1 LRRGGLGAIVEISWE
16 LGPKRLGVLM
26 FRIFLGGAV
35 AAALLMASGAP
46 AAGAPADPAAAFGAR
61 ESVLSVSLSPSG
73 KQIAFISPGPG
84 QTTFLYT
91 VDAAGG
97 GTPRET
103 LSADGKPERLLR
115 CGWVSETRLVC
126 TIYMIGASASADGK
140 VVGMTRLIAID
151 TDGKNV
157 KMLSRSVRPDDQYVS
172 FGGGSVIDW
181 LPDTEG
187 SVLMAREYVPEA
199 RAGTR
204 MVDKREGYGVD
215 RIHTTTLDS
224 KVVELANP
232 RATRY
237 LSDGRGTVRI
247 MASSQLSD
255 ATGYESG
262 RVDYYYR
269 TKMSRDWK
277 PLSTYYSVRDE
288 GFYPVAVDPDL
299 DVAYGY
305 KKDGNGRSVLY
316 SMALD
321 GSKRE
326 TLIFAH
332 PQVDVDGIVRI
343 GRRGRVVGVTYATEH
358 REAAYFDK
366 TLAALGRSLSK
377 ALPGLPLIHFLDS
390 SVDESKL
397 LLQAGSDTDPGR
409 YYLYDKGSRALNELM
424 LARPELE
431 NVALAAM
438 KPVTYKASDGTVVP
452 GYLTLPPGSTGKG
465 LPAIVMPHGGPSA
478 RDEWGFD
485 WLVQF
490 FASRGYAVLQPNYR
504 GSSGY
509 GEGWYQ
515 KNGFQSWRTAIG
527 DVNDAGRWLVSQGIA
542 DPGKLA
548 IVGWSYGGYAALQS
562 QVLDPNLFKA
572 VVAIAPVTDLAGLVE
587 DSRGFTNYT
596 VVKKFIG
603 TGPHLREGSPAQNVS
618 KIKAPV
624 LLFHGDVDLNVPIV
638 QSRKMQDGLKGAGAQ
653 SELIVYPGLDHQLD
667 NTFARTDMLRRSDA
681 FLRKALGIK

>member
-1 LRRGGLGAIVEISWE
+1 
-16 LGPKRLGVLM
+16 M
-26 FRIFLGGAV
+26 FRIFSTGAF
-35 AAALLMASGAP
+35 AALLLV
-46 AAGAPADPAAAFGAR
+46 AGAAASNAAPPKDPAAAFGAR

-73 KQIAFISPGPG
+73 RQLAFISPGPG
-84 QTTFLYT
+84 LTTFLYT
-91 VDAAGG
+91 VDTAGG
-97 GTPRET
+97 GSPRET
-103 LSADGKPERLLR
+103 LSADGKPEQLES

-126 TIYMIGASASADGK
+126 TIYMIGASASADLR
-140 VVGMTRLIAID
+140 VVGTTRLIAID

-157 KMLSRSVRPDDQYVS
+157 KVLSRDSRPADQYVS

-181 LPDTEG
+181 LPDSVG

-199 RAGTR
+199 KMGTR

-215 RIHTTTLDS
+215 RINTATLDS
-224 KVVELANP
+224 KVVEPANL
-232 RATRY
+232 RANRY

-247 MASSQLSD
+247 MGTADMSD

-262 RVDYYYR
+262 RLDYYYR
-269 TKMSRDWK
+269 TKASRDWK
-277 PLSTYYSVRDE
+277 PLSSYYRNREE
-288 GFYPVAVDPDL
+288 GFFPIAVDPDL
-299 DVAYGY
+299 DVVYGY
-305 KKDGNGRSVLY
+305 RKDGSGRSALY
-316 SMALD
+316 SIALD

-326 TLIFAH
+326 TLVFAH
-332 PQVDVDGIVRI
+332 PQVDVDGMVRI

-366 TLAALGRSLSK
+366 DLAALARSLSK
-377 ALPGLPLIHFLDS
+377 ALPGLPLVRFVDS

-397 LLQAGSDTDPGR
+397 LLQAGSDTDAGR
-409 YYLYDKGSRALNELM
+409 YYIFDKATKQLNELM

-431 NVALAAM
+431 NVTLAAM
-438 KPVTYKASDGTVVP
+438 KPVTYKASDGTEVP

-485 WLVQF
+485 WLVQYY
-490 FASRGYAVLQPNYR
+490 ASRGYAVLQPNYR

-509 GEGWYQ
+509 GEGWYRR
-515 KNGFQSWRTAIG
+515 NGFQSWRTAIG
-527 DVNDAGRWLVSQGIA
+527 DVNDAGRWLISQGIA

-572 VVAIAPVTDLAGLVE
+572 AIAIAPVTDLAGLVE
-587 DSRGFTNYT
+587 DSRGFADYS

-603 TGPHLREGSPAQNVS
+603 TGPHLREGSPLQNAS
-618 KIKAPV
+618 KIKVPV
-624 LLFHGDVDLNVPIV
+624 LLFHGDVDLNVPII
-638 QSRKMQDGLKGAGAQ
+638 QSRKMQDGLKAAGAR

-667 NTFARTDMLRRSDA
+667 NSFARIDMLRRSDA
-681 FLRKALGIK
+681 FLRQAMKIQ

>member
-1 LRRGGLGAIVEISWE
+1 
-16 LGPKRLGVLM
+16 M
-26 FRIFLGGAV
+26 FRIFSTGVLAAFWLVSAAV
-35 AAALLMASGAP
+35 PASGAP
-46 AAGAPADPAAAFGAR
+46 PADPAAAFGAR

-73 KQIAFISPGPG
+73 RQLAFISPGPG
-84 QTTFLYT
+84 LTTFLYT

-103 LSADGKPERLLR
+103 LSADGKPERLQR
-115 CGWVSETRLVC
+115 CGWVSESRLVC
-126 TIYMIGASASADGK
+126 TIYMIGASASADLR
-140 VVGMTRLIAID
+140 VVGTTRLIAID

-157 KMLSRSVRPDDQYVS
+157 KMLSRSIRPDDQYVS

-181 LPDTEG
+181 LPDSEG

-199 RAGTR
+199 KAGTR

-215 RIHTTTLDS
+215 RLNTATLDS
-224 KVVELANP
+224 KVVEPANL

-237 LSDGRGTVRI
+237 LSDGRGIVRI
-247 MASSQLSD
+247 MASAQLSD

-269 TKMSRDWK
+269 TKSSRDWK
-277 PLSTYYSVRDE
+277 PLSTYYTVRDE
-288 GFYPVAVDPDL
+288 GFYPIAVDPDL
-299 DVAYGY
+299 DVVYGY
-305 KKDGNGRSVLY
+305 KKDGSGRQALY

-326 TLIFAH
+326 ALVFAH

-366 TLAALGRSLSK
+366 ELAALGRSLSK
-377 ALPGLPLIHFLDS
+377 ALPGLPLVRFVDS

-397 LLQAGSDTDPGR
+397 LLQAGSDTDAGR
-409 YYLYDKGSRALNELM
+409 YYLFDKGSKQLNELM
-424 LARPELE
+424 LVRPELE
-431 NVALAAM
+431 NVTLAAM
-438 KPVTYKASDGTVVP
+438 KPITYKASDGTQVP

-490 FASRGYAVLQPNYR
+490 YASRGYAVLQPNYR

-509 GEGWYQ
+509 GEGWFQ

-562 QVLDPNLFKA
+562 QVLDPALFKA
-572 VVAIAPVTDLAGLVE
+572 VVAIAPVTDLGSLVE

-596 VVKKFIG
+596 VVRKFIG
-603 TGPHLREGSPAQNVS
+603 TGPHLREGSPAQNAAR
-618 KIKAPV
+618 IKAPV
-624 LLFHGDVDLNVPIV
+624 LLFHGDVDLNVPIA
-638 QSRKMQDGLKGAGAQ
+638 QARKMQDRLKGAGAQ

-667 NTFARTDMLRRSDA
+667 NTFARTDLLRRSDA
-681 FLRKALGIK
+681 FLRQTLKIQ

>member
-1 LRRGGLGAIVEISWE
+1 
-16 LGPKRLGVLM
+16 M
-26 FRIFLGGAV
+26 FRIFLPGV
-35 AAALLMASGAP
+35 CAALLLASVADSAP
-46 AAGAPADPAAAFGAR
+46 PADPAAAFGAR

-73 KQIAFISPGPG
+73 RQLAFISPGPG
-84 QTTFLYT
+84 LTTFLYT

-103 LSADGKPERLLR
+103 LSADGKPEQLQR
-115 CGWVSETRLVC
+115 CGWVSESRLVC
-126 TIYMIGASASADGK
+126 TIYMIGPSASADLQT
-140 VVGMTRLIAID
+140 VGMTRLIAID
-151 TDGKNV
+151 ADGKNV
-157 KMLSRSVRPDDQYVS
+157 KVLSRSIRPDDQYVS

-181 LPDTEG
+181 LPDSDG

-199 RAGTR
+199 KMGTR
-204 MVDKREGYGVD
+204 MVDNREGYGVD
-215 RIHTTTLDS
+215 RVHTATLDS
-224 KVVELANP
+224 KVIETANP
-232 RATRY
+232 RANRY

-247 MASSQLSD
+247 MGTADMSD

-262 RVDYYYR
+262 RLDYYYR
-269 TKMSRDWK
+269 TKTSRDWK
-277 PLSTYYSVRDE
+277 PLSTYYRNRDE
-288 GFYPVAVDPDL
+288 GFFPVAVDPDL

-305 KKDGNGRSVLY
+305 RKDSSGRSALY
-316 SMALD
+316 SIALD

-326 TLIFAH
+326 TLVFAH

-358 REAAYFDK
+358 REVAYFDK
-366 TLAALGRSLSK
+366 ELAALGRSLSK
-377 ALPGLPLIHFLDS
+377 ALPGLPLIRFVDS

-397 LLQAGSDTDPGR
+397 LLQAGSDTDAGR
-409 YYLYDKGSRALNELM
+409 YYVFDKRTKQLNELM
-424 LARPELE
+424 LVRPELE
-431 NVALAAM
+431 NVTLASM
-438 KPVTYKASDGTVVP
+438 KPVTYKASDGTQVP

-485 WLVQF
+485 WLVQYY
-490 FASRGYAVLQPNYR
+490 ASRGYAVLQPNYR

-509 GEGWYQ
+509 GEGWFQ

-572 VVAIAPVTDLAGLVE
+572 VVAIAPVTDLPGLVE

-596 VVKKFIG
+596 VVKKFVG
-603 TGPHLREGSPAQNVS
+603 TGPHLREGSPLQNVS
-618 KIKAPV
+618 RIKVPL

-638 QSRKMQDGLKGAGAQ
+638 QSRKMQDSLKAAGAQ

-667 NTFARTDMLRRSDA
+667 NSFARADMLRRSDV
-681 FLRKALGIK
+681 FLRKTLKIQ